1 MLHVI
6 THNNIDLTAG
16 TVLGSGEAFY
26 SLFNELNSEVFFKGF
41 SIKYVANGIEEYT
54 VNNRK
59 YSVKQGEYL
68 LGNSF
73 SEGKVK
79 IGSDEVVKGICINI
93 NADILSEVV
102 AGYVRPDTP
111 ELDLSLDV
119 FFRTR
124 EFYEA
129 KYFAE
134 NTLLGA
140 KLLHFASICEKEGNL
155 SQEQKKIFYYSL
167 SESIVHDHVKLL
179 GKLNSIDAIK
189 SVTKKE
195 LYRKIEKAK
204 EFIDCNYTL
213 EIKIEK
219 IAQFVG
225 LSEFHFYR
233 IFKALYSCTPHQ
245 YIVYKR
251 LEKSRSMLSKGEGTV
266 IEIAI
271 SCGFYD
277 VSAFSNAF
285 KKHFGHSPT
294 KIKFK

>member
-6 THNNIDLTAG
+6 THNNVDLTSG
-16 TVLGSGEAFY
+16 TVSGNGEVFY
-26 SLFNELNSEVFFKGF
+26 SLLNELNSEVYFKGF
-41 SIKYVANGIEEYT
+41 SIKHVARGKEEYI

-59 YSVKQGEYL
+59 YIVKQGEYL
-68 LGNSF
+68 LGNNF

-79 IGSDEVVKGICINI
+79 IGSDEIVKGICINI

-102 AGYVRPDTP
+102 AAYVRPDTP
-111 ELDLSLDV
+111 ELDLSLDN

-124 EFYEA
+124 EFYES
-129 KYFAE
+129 KYSAE
-134 NTLLGA
+134 STHLGH
-140 KLLHFASICEKEGNL
+140 KLQHFASICETEDNI
-155 SQEQKKIFYYSL
+155 SHEQEKLFYYSL

-195 LYRKIEKAK
+195 LFRKIEKAK
-204 EFIDCNYTL
+204 EFIDCNYTQ

-233 IFKALYSCTPHQ
+233 LFKSLHSCTPHQ
-245 YIVYKR
+245 YIVNKR
-251 LEKSRSMLSKGEGTV
+251 LEQSRIMLSKREGSAL
-266 IEIAI
+266 EIATI
-271 SCGFYD
+271 CGFYD

-285 KKHFGHSPT
+285 KKHFGYSPT
-294 KIKFK
+294 KIKFN